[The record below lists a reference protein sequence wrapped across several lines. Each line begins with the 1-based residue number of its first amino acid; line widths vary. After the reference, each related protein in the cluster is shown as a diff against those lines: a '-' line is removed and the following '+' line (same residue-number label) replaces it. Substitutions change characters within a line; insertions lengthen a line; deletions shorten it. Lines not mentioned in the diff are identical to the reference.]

1 LLSPPTAK
9 AKWAPVRVK
18 TSRHDESAL
27 DPARLFAG
35 FESLSG
41 LVLAVS
47 GGPDSLA
54 LMVLAAQWREN
65 AGPVPL
71 FVATV
76 DHGLRE
82 DSGTE
87 AEKVGE
93 WAAALGLPHA
103 ILPWRGEKPTRA
115 LQEKARAAR
124 YGLLFA
130 YAKAVGAEAV
140 ATAHHADDQWET
152 LLFRL
157 ARGSGL
163 AGLAGMAR
171 DQPFSGNEAVPGG
184 RLIRPLL
191 GLPKQALIDF
201 CRARGQR
208 FFDDPSN
215 ANPDYARTRLRALAA
230 PLHKLG
236 FDRAKALKLAER
248 ARKTDGALDWAA
260 KEAFRRAALPE
271 KNLYDLTSL
280 EKAPLALFERFLTLA
295 LTCAAGVPP
304 QRLDRLESLVEN
316 MSLALKN
323 GQNLRATLGGCV
335 VVLNRDRKLALR
347 RESPRN
353 RGCKP
358 QA

>member
-1 LLSPPTAK
+1 MLK
-9 AKWAPVRVK
+9 K
-18 TSRHDESAL
+18 SRQDENAL

-54 LMVLAAQWREN
+54 LMMLAAQWREN
-65 AGPVPL
+65 AAGPVPL

-82 DSGTE
+82 ESGAE

-103 ILPWRGEKPTRA
+103 ILFWRGEKPTRA

-130 YAKAVGAEAV
+130 HAKAVGAAAV

-171 DQPFSGNEAVPGG
+171 DQSFPGDEAAPGG

-191 GLPKQALIDF
+191 GLPKQSLIDF
-201 CRARGQR
+201 CRARSQS
-208 FFDDPSN
+208 FFEDPSN

-236 FDRAKALKLAER
+236 FDRAKAQKVAER
-248 ARKTDGALDWAA
+248 AQKTDAALDWAA
-260 KEAFRRAALPE
+260 KEAFRRASLPE

-280 EKAPLALFERFLTLA
+280 EKAPLALFERFLSLA
-295 LTCAAGVPP
+295 LTCAAGAPP

-323 GQNLRATLGGCV
+323 SQNLRATLGGCV

-353 RGCKP
+353 RGAKP